1 MTRTRT
7 DCDMKTRAASRVR
20 RPGDVMRLIVALAV
34 VVGAQL
40 LAALAH
46 VGVRTTE
53 RALLDSVVTLPPLLR
68 DSLTGA
74 AQLVLVLAP
83 AAMIVAVAA
92 GGRFALVARLLI
104 AGGAGSPFASST
116 HICCSVTPIPRCGRS
131 CWPGGAGCSR
141 VTFPPV
147 AWLSGAT
154 AVVTVCGP
162 ELSRRWRSGLWWLTA
177 TAAAIEVTV
186 GGFLPVDAA
195 VAAALGVTVGCVVL
209 LAFGEPAS
217 RPAASRVAVALQ
229 ECGVELKSL
238 TELPPPPQGPAAFA
252 ATTVD
257 GTLLAVRVYAA
268 DDRDRDRLATALCV
282 GLIAAAEPIV
292 QGDYPHTRLGRGV
305 EEVVEV
311 DLFPRQIHPRQG
323 PESLRGLA

>member
-1 MTRTRT
+1 M
-7 DCDMKTRAASRVR
+7 
-20 RPGDVMRLIVALAV
+20 IVALAV

-40 LAALAH
+40 LASLAQF
-46 VGVRTTE
+46 GVRTTE
-53 RALLDSVVTLPPLLR
+53 RALLDLVVTLPPLLR

-83 AAMIVAVAA
+83 AAMIVAMAA
-92 GGRFALVARLLI
+92 GGRFALVGRLLI
-104 AGGAGSPFASST
+104 AGGAGIAVSVLDSHLLLGHSHPSVWPELLAGRGGLFA
-116 HICCSVTPIPRCGRS
+116 I
-131 CWPGGAGCSR
+131 
-141 VTFPPV
+141 TFPPV

-186 GGFLPVDAA
+186 GAFLPIDAV
-195 VAAALGVTVGCVVL
+195 VAAALGVTVGCLVL

-217 RPAASRVAVALQ
+217 RPVATRVAVALQ

-252 ATTVD
+252 AITVD
-257 GTLLAVRVYAA
+257 GTPLAVRVYAA
-268 DDRDRDRLATALCV
+268 DDRDRDRLARRSV
-282 GLIAAAEPIV
+282 
-292 QGDYPHTRLGRGV
+292 
-305 EEVVEV
+305 
-311 DLFPRQIHPRQG
+311 
-323 PESLRGLA
+323 